1 LKLALLVPVLM
12 GVLVASALN
21 LVLGGLWVL
30 ALLALLACRRR
41 TAWLVLLACLAL
53 AVGGSALG
61 GLRPPE
67 PTSYAAAEAGWA
79 RARLGR
85 DRGATEPAGPPAG
98 RIGARARLAALRQE
112 ELGDTGRQL
121 ERRAAV
127 AIAGSRELTRLRGR
141 APDAV
146 AAAEDAVRRLALTLT
161 APEFRDLDGRR
172 AQLATW
178 LDALDARLAAAR
190 DESEV
195 RAVEQALQPAT
206 LAPVSLRALRTDL
219 VRAEAEVGAALRALA
234 GAGVTA
240 GASARVAY
248 DESARLL
255 VAETRQVLEA
265 GGALRI
271 VRLDLRGRD
280 RGGVALAADGG
291 PPRPVATDAEVTLPS
306 PGAARVAVVDRR
318 AWPARPEPVRPP
330 LRLLSFVR
338 LAVAAPA
345 VGDLTEVPV
354 TVALDDGRG
363 PEVPLVV
370 SANRPRLDAIDL
382 PRHAFHY
389 AGRPGRL
396 ERREAR
402 DAWAPADG
410 GLAGGVIFELVPAAR
425 PFRSGAFARIKDYLY
440 TPNPAAAL
448 GCLGLAALTVVLVR
462 RRPRPP
468 AP

>member
-1 LKLALLVPVLM
+1 MAVM
-12 GVLVASALN
+12 VASALN
-21 LVLGGLWVL
+21 LVLGGLWVV

-41 TAWLVLLACLAL
+41 TAWLVLLGCLAL
-53 AVGGSALG
+53 ALAGGALG

-67 PTSYAAAEAGWA
+67 PTSYAAAEVGWLT
-79 RARLGR
+79 ARLGR
-85 DRGATEPAGPPAG
+85 GPGAPGPDGPVA
-98 RIGARARLAALRQE
+98 AALAVRARLAALRRE

-121 ERRAAV
+121 ERRARV
-127 AIAGSRELTRLRGR
+127 AIAASRELSSLRGR

-172 AQLATW
+172 ARLAAW
-178 LDALDARLAAAR
+178 LDALEARLTAAR
-190 DESEV
+190 DEAEV
-195 RAVEQALQPAT
+195 RAVERALQPAT
-206 LAPVSLRALRTDL
+206 LAPVSLRALRVDL
-219 VRAEAEVGAALRALA
+219 ARAEAAVGVALRALS

-240 GASARVAY
+240 SASVRVAY
-248 DESARLL
+248 DEPGRLL

-271 VRLDLRGRD
+271 VRLDLRGLD
-280 RGGVALAADGG
+280 RGGVALSADGG
-291 PPRPVATDAEVTLPS
+291 PVRPVAPGAEVALPS

-330 LRLLSFVR
+330 LRLVSFVR
-338 LAVAAPA
+338 LAVPSPA
-345 VGDLTEVPV
+345 GGDLTDVPV

-363 PEVPLVV
+363 PEIPLVV
-370 SANRPRLDAIDL
+370 PAGRPRLDAIEL
-382 PRHAFHY
+382 PRHAFHH

-396 ERREAR
+396 ERGDR
-402 DAWAPADG
+402 DVWTPAGAGD
-410 GLAGGVIFELVPAAR
+410 AGGVTFELVPAAR
-425 PFRSGAFARIKDYLY
+425 TFRNAAFVRLKDYVY

-448 GCLGLAALTVVLVR
+448 GCLGLAALAVVLAR

-468 AP
+468 ALAR